1 MLPTNESIW
10 FSMLSPLVGSEK
22 KNSIARDLALFN
34 TSDKMNFAPS
44 MATLLWADQILQQS
58 KGKASFQWIEGWKEV
73 SKVEVDHVF
82 FQALTFEIKKKSCG
96 RADPV
101 LS

>member
-1 MLPTNESIW
+1 
-10 FSMLSPLVGSEK
+10 MLSPLVGSEK
-22 KNSIARDLALFN
+22 KNSIARE
-34 TSDKMNFAPS
+34 
-44 MATLLWADQILQQS
+44 S
-58 KGKASFQWIEGWKEV
+58 KGKASFQRIEGWKEV

-96 RADPV
+96 RADPI